1 MPAVT
6 PSMVKE
12 LREKTGAGM
21 LDCKKALEASDCNIE
36 EAITW
41 LREKGIA
48 KAEKKASRVAAEGL
62 CSFAFNGDSAVV
74 FEVNSETD
82 FVAQNE
88 KFTSLLTKV
97 GEIIIAS
104 DAQCTDCALE
114 VVTDGKTLKEVIL
127 EASGTIGE
135 KLSLRRVQRVVKND
149 SQTFGFYK
157 HQGGRIVT
165 LVLLNG
171 SDADCAKDVAMHVA
185 ASAPKYVSNEQ
196 IPAEEVAKEREILLA
211 QALNENAE
219 SAKPKP
225 QQIIEKMVEGRL
237 VKNFKEICLLDQ
249 PFVKNPDQ
257 TVAAFVKSK
266 GCEVVSFLRLAVGEG
281 IEKEVVD
288 FAAEVAA
295 QAGLK

>member
-1 MPAVT
+1 MAVT
-6 PSMVKE
+6 PLMVKE

-21 LDCKKALEASDCNIE
+21 LDCKKALEATDCNME

-48 KAEKKASRVAAEGL
+48 KAEKKSSRVAAEGL
-62 CSFAFNGDSAVV
+62 CSFVVEGNKAVV

-88 KFTSLLTKV
+88 KFTSLIAKI
-97 GEIIIAS
+97 GQIIVNS
-104 DAQCTDCALE
+104 DAKCTECALNIE
-114 VVTDGKTLKEVIL
+114 VEGKTLNQIIL

-135 KLSLRRVQRVVKND
+135 KISLRRVQVYTKND
-149 SQTFGFYK
+149 DQTFGAYK
-157 HQGGRIVT
+157 HMGGRIVS

-171 SDADCAKDVAMHVA
+171 TNEECAKDIAMHIA
-185 ASAPKYVSNEQ
+185 ASSPKYVSNDE
-196 IPAEEVAKEREILLA
+196 IPAAEVAKEREILLA

-257 TVAAFVKSK
+257 TVAAFVKSN

-295 QAGLK
+295 QAGLNK

>member
-1 MPAVT
+1 MAVT
-6 PSMVKE
+6 PLMVKE

-21 LDCKKALEASDCNIE
+21 LDCKKALEATDCNME

-48 KAEKKASRVAAEGL
+48 KAEKKSSRVAAEGL
-62 CSFAFNGDSAVV
+62 CSFVVEGNKAVV

-88 KFTSLLTKV
+88 KFTSLIAKI
-97 GEIIIAS
+97 GQIIVNS
-104 DAQCTDCALE
+104 DAKCTECALNIE
-114 VVTDGKTLKEVIL
+114 VEGKTLNQIIL

-135 KLSLRRVQRVVKND
+135 KISLRRVQVYTKND
-149 SQTFGFYK
+149 DQTFGAYK
-157 HQGGRIVT
+157 HMGGRIVS

-171 SDADCAKDVAMHVA
+171 TNEECAKDIAMHIA
-185 ASAPKYVSNEQ
+185 ASSPKYVSNDE
-196 IPAEEVAKEREILLA
+196 IPAAEVAKEREILLA

-219 SAKPKP
+219 AAKPKP

-257 TVAAFVKSK
+257 TVAAFVKSN

-295 QAGLK
+295 QAGLNK